1 MTARPKRRFQ
11 HKLAAVVVLLAV
23 APVIAIGLL
32 LVDVNRDTLRERSQ
46 ELLFAVTDDVARA
59 TSGSLD
65 DARRQLTAIAVM
77 LADSNVPIGD
87 RIASARALVA
97 ASGQLPVAI
106 YDETGRRIDAILAP
120 DVSWRGDEMLAAP
133 LRERA
138 SREGAALGEVVL
150 VDGAPMAPLVV
161 PITGRAAHWY
171 AMTMLSLAPLADRL
185 AAVSRDRFGG
195 DLESVSVVDAAH
207 RYIVSV
213 DPERLLVPADLD
225 VLSGVDEAAIRAGI
239 LVFREVEGKRGGRIG
254 VVRSLP
260 GLPWAVVAQVPAD
273 DVYAPVE
280 HARRLVLVAVGLAAV
295 LALAAALWWSHRA
308 ARPIRALV
316 DVAQDLG
323 RRKFDRQIEVRTGD
337 ELETLGEAMTTAA
350 RDLDASE
357 RKLREETAIRAQ
369 LGRYLP
375 EQLVERIA
383 AQQGARA
390 LAGDRR
396 TITVLFADIAA
407 FTALAE
413 REPPD
418 RVVALLNE
426 LFTILTQI
434 VFRHGGTVDKLIGD
448 CLMAFWGAPD
458 DQPDHAPRAVAA
470 AIDMQRWLDVANDC
484 WETSLGLTIHVA
496 IGVHTGDAI
505 VGNLG
510 SEARMEYTCVGD
522 TVNVAARLE
531 SLARPQQILISEATR
546 TQLAPDVRCARL
558 GKRQL
563 PGRMA
568 AVELHEVM
576 L

>member
-1 MTARPKRRFQ
+1 MTARPRRRFQ

-23 APVIAIGLL
+23 APVIAIGFV
-32 LVDVNRDTLRERSQ
+32 LVDVNRETLRERSQ

-59 TSGSLD
+59 TSGALD
-65 DARRQLTAIAVM
+65 DTRRQLTAIAVM
-77 LADSNVPIGD
+77 LGDANVPVSERIG
-87 RIASARALVA
+87 SARALVA

-106 YDETGRRIDAILAP
+106 YDEAGRRVDAILAP
-120 DVSWRGDEMLAAP
+120 GVSWRGDDTIPAP

-138 SREGAALGEVVL
+138 SEEGSALGDVVML
-150 VDGAPMAPLVV
+150 DGAPAVPLAV
-161 PITGRAAHWY
+161 PITGRATHWY

-195 DLESVSVVDAAH
+195 NLESVSVVDASH

-213 DPERLLVPADLD
+213 DPERVLAPAKLD
-225 VLSGVDEAAIRAGI
+225 VLSGVDDAAIRAGI
-239 LVFREVEGKRGGRIG
+239 LVFREVEGQSGGRVG

-273 DVYAPVE
+273 EVYAAVD
-280 HARRLVLVAVGLAAV
+280 HARRLVLVAVAIAVV
-295 LALAAALWWSHRA
+295 LALGAALWWSHRA

-316 DVAQDLG
+316 DVAHDLG
-323 RRKFDRQIEVRTGD
+323 RRKFDRQIEIRTGD

-375 EQLVERIA
+375 DKLVERIA
-383 AQQGARA
+383 AQQDSLS

-396 TITVLFADIAA
+396 AITVLFADIAA
-407 FTALAE
+407 FTTLAE

-426 LFTILTQI
+426 LFTMLTEI
-434 VFRHGGTVDKLIGD
+434 VFKHGGTVDKLIGD

-470 AIDMQRWLDVANDC
+470 AIDMQRWIDVANDC

-546 TQLAPDVRCARL
+546 AQLAVDVRCARL